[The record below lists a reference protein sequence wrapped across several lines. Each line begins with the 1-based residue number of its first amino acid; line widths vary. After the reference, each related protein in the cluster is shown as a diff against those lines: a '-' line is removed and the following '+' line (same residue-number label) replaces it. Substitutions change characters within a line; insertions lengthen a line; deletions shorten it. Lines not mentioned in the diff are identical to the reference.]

1 MQSNGGLSSAVG
13 DSNVA
18 KPTESI
24 ELSAAS
30 QVTLAH
36 KSYDSVPN
44 TIKDDYAAAWR
55 ICLWFVGFVASR
67 TVETLSVCVAF
78 QLQLDIAKAMEF

>member
-13 DSNVA
+13 YSNIA

-24 ELSAAS
+24 ELSAS
-30 QVTLAH
+30 QVTLAY

-44 TIKDDYAAAWR
+44 TIKDDRAAAWR

-67 TVETLSVCVAF
+67 IVETFSVCVAF